1 MTLALS
7 KYVSF
12 AAHTHMQVLVCI
24 HMHVYA
30 GMRVY
35 VSFLSTHIYAHAH
48 THAQILLEP
57 NWDEFNASGTEMMV
71 AGGVG
76 GAGKGADFGAKA
88 GVRSGRRSRGD
99 TPTLDSSQFLG

>member
-35 VSFLSTHIYAHAH
+35 VSFLSTHTYAHAH

-76 GAGKGADFGAKA
+76 GAGKGVVAKA